1 MKAEVK
7 IWMESKGLIARAGN
21 IKSRFEREYPNMTPE
36 QAYNEAMSY
45 LNTAMAQSSLVNK
58 LEQYLIL
65 NGYNEK
71 QSAVSESRYYN
82 VSGVQLRFS
91 SHIHPTGSMTSYMVD
106 DNGKYQYSKVDLC
119 ADKHLVDDV
128 LSVLNINL

>member
-7 IWMESKGLIARAGN
+7 VWMEKKGLIARAGN
-21 IKSRFEREYPNMTPE
+21 VKARFEREYPNMTPE

-45 LNTAMAQSSLVNK
+45 LNAAIAQSALVKK
-58 LEQYLIL
+58 LEQYLIS

-82 VSGVQLRFS
+82 VSGLQLRFS
-91 SHIHPTGSMTSYMVD
+91 GHIHPTGSMTSYVL
-106 DNGKYQYSKVDLC
+106 NESGKYEYSKVDLC
-119 ADKHLVDDV
+119 ADKHLVNDV
-128 LSVLNINL
+128 LSVLQINL

>member
-21 IKSRFEREYPNMTPE
+21 IKDRFEREYPNMTPE

-45 LNTAMAQSSLVNK
+45 LNAAMAQSDLVKK
-58 LEQYLIL
+58 LEQYLIS

-82 VSGVQLRFS
+82 IVGMQLRFS
-91 SHIHPTGSMTSYMVD
+91 SHVHPTGSMTSYIID
-106 DNGKYQYSKVDLC
+106 ESGKYQYSKVDLC
-119 ADKHLVDDV
+119 ADKHLVNDV
-128 LSVLNINL
+128 LSILNINL